1 MIKVHIEAQVMPT
14 NLILQNQTYQNELL
28 TVGLHSNG
36 YGLHG
41 RCHL

>member
-1 MIKVHIEAQVMPT
+1 MAM
-14 NLILQNQTYQNELL
+14 NLTLQNQTYQNKLV

-36 YGLHG
+36 YGLHA